1 MRFPNALEGVKK
13 IYKAEI
19 IGLIGALIGFVA
31 AILALAGASTGEDG
45 LGLVAVGGILI
56 IAMAVLLVISFI
68 MNLVGLNKAKPD
80 EENFKNALTMVIIG
94 IIAGILLGA
103 TKEGTLLNSIG
114 DNLSKVCGLLAN
126 YFVCTALMNLA
137 GQLGDE
143 AMAKK
148 AGTIRSMLLGVWC
161 AAVVLNVLGDIL
173 QKNATLSTIAAV
185 IGLVAAVVEI
195 VAYILYIGLLK
206 RSRGMLEA

>member
-31 AILALAGASTGEDG
+31 AILALAGASAGEDG

-114 DNLSKVCGLLAN
+114 DNLSQVCRLLAN
-126 YFVCTALMNLA
+126 YFVCNALMNLA
-137 GQLGDE
+137 EQLGDE

-148 AGTIRSMLLGVWC
+148 AGTIQSMLLGVWL

>member
-13 IYKAEI
+13 IYKAEV
-19 IGLIGALIGFVA
+19 IGLIGALFGFVA
-31 AILALAGASTGEDG
+31 AILALAGVSAGEDG

-114 DNLSKVCGLLAN
+114 DNLSKVC
-126 YFVCTALMNLA
+126 
-137 GQLGDE
+137 
-143 AMAKK
+143 
-148 AGTIRSMLLGVWC
+148 RH
-161 AAVVLNVLGDIL
+161 
-173 QKNATLSTIAAV
+173 
-185 IGLVAAVVEI
+185 
-195 VAYILYIGLLK
+195 
-206 RSRGMLEA
+206 

>member
-1 MRFPNALEGVKK
+1 MQFPNALEGVKK

-19 IGLIGALIGFVA
+19 IALIGGIVGFVA
-31 AILALAGASTGEDG
+31 AILALVGAQSGSEGGLAGAGF
-45 LGLVAVGGILI
+45 LI
-56 IAMAVLLVISFI
+56 IAASVLFIIAFI
-68 MNLVGLNKAKPD
+68 MNIVGLNKAKPD

-103 TKEGTLLNSIG
+103 TKEGTLLNSLG

-126 YFVCTALMNLA
+126 YFVCTAVMNLA

-148 AGTIRSMLLGVWC
+148 AFENYDEQGSF
-161 AAVVLNVLGDIL
+161 
-173 QKNATLSTIAAV
+173 
-185 IGLVAAVVEI
+185 E
-195 VAYILYIGLLK
+195 
-206 RSRGMLEA
+206 